1 MTCVTIRGMEALA
14 GKGASGTLAPM
25 VHNATPGESAGHRA
39 RRFHPSGTALRR
51 AAVACALL
59 MGLVAGPVAAGSLYR
74 CTGSTGETVFSGTT
88 AGYKDCKR
96 IGSTGPV
103 RPARSTAV
111 ASPSAGASGPTSP
124 PFQAGLAAPPQSQ
137 AQSRAQLQA
146 GSNAARSSSPR
157 TAVFEPVAGP
167 PSLTGVIGSVAL
179 APTTGASSLVGVTGG
194 VVGGAEGDAPE
205 PLVLPAVPAATPSP
219 AVRNGQWD
227 YKESASADLTAAAV
241 PETPKGSRVLRG
253 AVYRITR
260 ADGGVEY
267 TNIPQGGGGGKGGS
281 IKMLFTYI
289 ATCAACDVHS
299 KVDWNSVALNVAAYG
314 DTIRAASSEFSVDEA
329 LLRAVIHA
337 ESAFNPRALS
347 VAGAQGL
354 MQLIPGTAR
363 DMGVLDAF
371 DTGQNIRG
379 GARYLALL
387 LRTFN
392 GNERLAAAAYNAGP
406 GAVQKYNGVPPYDE
420 TQVYV
425 ERVGVLRKRYSD
437 LLKPHTAL

>member
-1 MTCVTIRGMEALA
+1 
-14 GKGASGTLAPM
+14 M
-25 VHNATPGESAGHRA
+25 VHDATPGESAGHPA
-39 RRFHPSGTALRR
+39 CRFLLSRTALRR
-51 AAVACALL
+51 AAGVVVLFLGLL
-59 MGLVAGPVAAGSLYR
+59 SGPASAGALYR
-74 CTGSTGETVFSGTT
+74 CVGTTGETVFSGST

-96 IGSTGPV
+96 LANMAPA
-103 RPARSTAV
+103 RPARPV
-111 ASPSAGASGPTSP
+111 MP
-124 PFQAGLAAPPQSQ
+124 LAPA
-137 AQSRAQLQA
+137 
-146 GSNAARSSSPR
+146 PR
-157 TAVFEPVAGP
+157 TAQAAETSSAGSAASAFQTVEAA
-167 PSLTGVIGSVAL
+167 PSLKGVIGSVVL
-179 APTTGASSLVGVTGG
+179 APGRNDDLAAAGL
-194 VVGGAEGDAPE
+194 
-205 PLVLPAVPAATPSP
+205 VPAANVLAVEGSVSTTATALGPPRIATQASAAATPVAAAVAAAP
-219 AVRNGQWD
+219 AIRAPKGTWD
-227 YKESASADLTAAAV
+227 YRESASTDLATAPA
-241 PETPKGSRVLRG
+241 PEQPKGSRVLRG

-267 TNIPQGGGGGKGGS
+267 TNIPQAGNAEKGGS

-299 KVDWNSVALNVAAYG
+299 KIDWNSVALNISSYG
-314 DTIRAASSEFSVDEA
+314 DAISSASSEFGVDEA
-329 LLRAVIHA
+329 LLRAIIHA

-371 DTGQNIRG
+371 DANQNIRG

-387 LRTFN
+387 LKNFK

-425 ERVGVLRKRYSD
+425 ERVGVLRQRYGQM
-437 LLKPHTAL
+437 LKQHASTNVPLASRGS

>member
-1 MTCVTIRGMEALA
+1 
-14 GKGASGTLAPM
+14 M
-25 VHNATPGESAGHRA
+25 VHDATPGESAGHPA
-39 RRFHPSGTALRR
+39 CRFLLSRTALRR
-51 AAVACALL
+51 AAGVVVLL
-59 MGLVAGPVAAGSLYR
+59 LGLLAGPVSAGALYR
-74 CTGSTGETVFSGTT
+74 CVGSTGETVFAGST

-96 IGSTGPV
+96 LANMAPA
-103 RPARSTAV
+103 RPAR
-111 ASPSAGASGPTSP
+111 
-124 PFQAGLAAPPQSQ
+124 
-137 AQSRAQLQA
+137 
-146 GSNAARSSSPR
+146 
-157 TAVFEPVAGP
+157 PVAHP
-167 PSLTGVIGSVAL
+167 APAASVFQSVESAPSLKGVIGSVVL
-179 APTTGASSLVGVTGG
+179 APGRNDDRAAAGL
-194 VVGGAEGDAPE
+194 A
-205 PLVLPAVPAATPSP
+205 AVAPAATGMTVEASVVTTATALGP
-219 AVRNGQWD
+219 ARIAPAAPAPTVAAAPAIKAPKGTWD
-227 YKESASADLTAAAV
+227 YHESTSTDLASMPA
-241 PETPKGSRVLRG
+241 PEQPKGSRVLRG

-267 TNIPQGGGGGKGGS
+267 TNIPQAVSGEKGQS

-299 KVDWNSVALNVAAYG
+299 KIDWNNVALNITSFG
-314 DTIRAASSEFSVDEA
+314 DAISSASTEFGVDEA
-329 LLRAVIHA
+329 LLRAIIHA

-371 DTGQNIRG
+371 DANQNIRG

-387 LRTFN
+387 LRNFN

-425 ERVGVLRKRYSD
+425 ERVGVLRKRYGET
-437 LLKPHTAL
+437 LKQHASTNVPLASAR

>member
-1 MTCVTIRGMEALA
+1 M
-14 GKGASGTLAPM
+14 P
-25 VHNATPGESAGHRA
+25 
-39 RRFHPSGTALRR
+39 
-51 AAVACALL
+51 
-59 MGLVAGPVAAGSLYR
+59 
-74 CTGSTGETVFSGTT
+74 
-88 AGYKDCKR
+88 
-96 IGSTGPV
+96 
-103 RPARSTAV
+103 PA
-111 ASPSAGASGPTSP
+111 
-124 PFQAGLAAPPQSQ
+124 LAAPVFQTVE
-137 AQSRAQLQA
+137 
-146 GSNAARSSSPR
+146 AA
-157 TAVFEPVAGP
+157 
-167 PSLTGVIGSVAL
+167 PSLKGVIGSVVL
-179 APTTGASSLVGVTGG
+179 APGRNDDLAAAGL
-194 VVGGAEGDAPE
+194 
-205 PLVLPAVPAATPSP
+205 VPAANVLAVDGSVSTTATALGP
-219 AVRNGQWD
+219 ARIAPATAAPTVAAAPAIRAPNGTWD
-227 YKESASADLTAAAV
+227 YHESTSTDLASMPA
-241 PETPKGSRVLRG
+241 PEQPKGSRVLRG

-267 TNIPQGGGGGKGGS
+267 TNIPQAGGGQKGQS

-299 KVDWNSVALNVAAYG
+299 KIDWNSVALNISSYG
-314 DTIRAASSEFSVDEA
+314 DAISSASSEFGVDEA

-371 DTGQNIRG
+371 DANQNIRG

-387 LRTFN
+387 LRNFN

-425 ERVGVLRKRYSD
+425 ERVGVLRKRYGET
-437 LLKPHTAL
+437 LKQHASANVPLASAR

>member
-1 MTCVTIRGMEALA
+1 MTCVTIVGLEPLA
-14 GKGASGTLAPM
+14 GKGGSGTLAPM
-25 VHNATPGESAGHRA
+25 VHDATPGESAGHRA
-39 RRFHPSGTALRR
+39 CRFHPSGTALRR
-51 AAVACALL
+51 AAGTCALLL
-59 MGLVAGPVAAGSLYR
+59 MGLMAGPAAAGSLYR

-96 IGSTGPV
+96 IGSTGPS
-103 RPARSTAV
+103 RPARSIAAV
-111 ASPSAGASGPTSP
+111 APAAQARLPASPSGQT
-124 PFQAGLAAPPQSQ
+124 
-137 AQSRAQLQA
+137 R
-146 GSNAARSSSPR
+146 SNNGQSSSAP

-167 PSLTGVIGSVAL
+167 PSLKGVIGSVAL
-179 APTTGASSLVGVTGG
+179 APTVAGPSLAGITGG
-194 VVGGAEGDAPE
+194 VVGGMEGNAQE
-205 PLVLPAVPAATPSP
+205 PLVLPAVTAATPSP
-219 AVRNGQWD
+219 AVPKGQWD
-227 YKESASADLTAAAV
+227 YKESASSDLTAAVA

-267 TNIPQGGGGGKGGS
+267 TNIPQGGGGGKGGTV
-281 IKMLFTYI
+281 KMLFTYI

-299 KVDWNSVALNVAAYG
+299 KVDWNRVALNVAAYG
-314 DTIRAASSEFSVDEA
+314 DAIRAASSEFSVDEA

-363 DMGVLDAF
+363 DMGVMDAF
-371 DTGQNIRG
+371 DASQNIRG

-425 ERVGVLRKRYSD
+425 ERVGVLRKRYND
-437 LLKPHTAL
+437 LLKPHAAL

>member
-1 MTCVTIRGMEALA
+1 
-14 GKGASGTLAPM
+14 M
-25 VHNATPGESAGHRA
+25 VHDATPGESAGHPA
-39 RRFHPSGTALRR
+39 CRFLLSRTALRR
-51 AAVACALL
+51 AAGICVLL
-59 MGLVAGPVAAGSLYR
+59 LGLIAGPASAGALYR
-74 CTGSTGETVFSGTT
+74 CVGTTGETVFSGST

-96 IGSTGPV
+96 LANMAPA
-103 RPARSTAV
+103 RPARPV
-111 ASPSAGASGPTSP
+111 MP
-124 PFQAGLAAPPQSQ
+124 PAPAAPVFQAVEAAP
-137 AQSRAQLQA
+137 
-146 GSNAARSSSPR
+146 
-157 TAVFEPVAGP
+157 
-167 PSLTGVIGSVAL
+167 SLKGVIGSVVL
-179 APTTGASSLVGVTGG
+179 APGRNDDRTEAGLAGV
-194 VVGGAEGDAPE
+194 A
-205 PLVLPAVPAATPSP
+205 PAATGMTVEASVLTTATALGPARVAPATPAPTVAASP
-219 AVRNGQWD
+219 AIRAPKGTWD
-227 YKESASADLTAAAV
+227 YHESTSTDLASMPA
-241 PETPKGSRVLRG
+241 PEQPKGSRVLRG

-267 TNIPQGGGGGKGGS
+267 TNIPQAVSGEKGQS

-299 KVDWNSVALNVAAYG
+299 RVDWNSVALNITSYG
-314 DTIRAASSEFSVDEA
+314 DAISSASSEFGVDEA

-371 DTGQNIRG
+371 DANQNIRG

-387 LRTFN
+387 LRNFN

-425 ERVGVLRKRYSD
+425 ERVGVLRKRYGET
-437 LLKPHTAL
+437 LKSRPGTNVPLASRGT

>member
-1 MTCVTIRGMEALA
+1 
-14 GKGASGTLAPM
+14 M
-25 VHNATPGESAGHRA
+25 VHDATPGESAGHPA
-39 RRFHPSGTALRR
+39 CRFLLSRTALRR
-51 AAVACALL
+51 AAGVVVLFFGLL
-59 MGLVAGPVAAGSLYR
+59 SGPASAGALYR
-74 CTGSTGETVFSGTT
+74 CVGTTGETVFSGST

-96 IGSTGPV
+96 LANMAPA
-103 RPARSTAV
+103 RPARPV
-111 ASPSAGASGPTSP
+111 MP
-124 PFQAGLAAPPQSQ
+124 LAPA
-137 AQSRAQLQA
+137 
-146 GSNAARSSSPR
+146 PR
-157 TAVFEPVAGP
+157 TAQAAETSSATSAASAFQTVEAA
-167 PSLTGVIGSVAL
+167 PSLKGVIGSVVL
-179 APTTGASSLVGVTGG
+179 APGRNDDLAAAGL
-194 VVGGAEGDAPE
+194 
-205 PLVLPAVPAATPSP
+205 VPAANVLAVEGSVSTTATALGPARIAPQASATATPVAAAVAAAP
-219 AVRNGQWD
+219 AIRAPKGTWD
-227 YKESASADLTAAAV
+227 YRESASTDLATAPA
-241 PETPKGSRVLRG
+241 PEQPKGSRVLRG

-267 TNIPQGGGGGKGGS
+267 TNIPQAGNAEKGGS

-299 KVDWNSVALNVAAYG
+299 KIDWNSVSLNISSYG
-314 DTIRAASSEFSVDEA
+314 DAISSASSEFGVDEA
-329 LLRAVIHA
+329 LLRAIIHA

-371 DTGQNIRG
+371 DANQNIRG

-387 LRTFN
+387 LKNFN

-425 ERVGVLRKRYSD
+425 ERVGVLRQRYG
-437 LLKPHTAL
+437 LMLKQHASTNVPLASRGS

>member
-1 MTCVTIRGMEALA
+1 MTCVNLVTLA
-14 GKGASGTLAPM
+14 GLGTAGGLGHTRAM
-25 VHNATPGESAGHRA
+25 VHDATPGESAGHAA
-39 RRFHPSGTALRR
+39 RRFLSIRTVLRR
-51 AAVACALL
+51 AAGACVLLLAL
-59 MGLVAGPVAAGSLYR
+59 ASGPALAGSLYR
-74 CTGSTGETVFSGTT
+74 CVGTTGETVFSGST

-96 IGSTGPV
+96 IGSTAPA
-103 RPARSTAV
+103 RPAKV
-111 ASPSAGASGPTSP
+111 
-124 PFQAGLAAPPQSQ
+124 LAPAPPKT
-137 AQSRAQLQA
+137 
-146 GSNAARSSSPR
+146 P
-157 TAVFEPVAGP
+157 VFEPVAEA
-167 PSLTGVIGSVAL
+167 PSLKGVVGAVVL
-179 APTTGASSLVGVTGG
+179 APTTGV
-194 VVGGAEGDAPE
+194 
-205 PLVLPAVPAATPSP
+205 SP
-219 AVRNGQWD
+219 APTLPPVTAPKGSWD
-227 YKESASADLTAAAV
+227 YRESSTADLTAAVA
-241 PETPKGSRVLRG
+241 PESPKGSRVLRG

-267 TNIPQGGGGGKGGS
+267 TNIPPGGGAKGQS

-299 KVDWNSVALNVAAYG
+299 KIDWNSVALNLTSYG
-314 DTIRAASSEFSVDEA
+314 DAIRSASNEFGVDEA

-371 DTGQNIRG
+371 DADQNIRG

-387 LRTFN
+387 LRNFN

-425 ERVGVLRKRYSD
+425 ERVGVLRKRYGETLRHRASTGVP
-437 LLKPHTAL
+437 LAVRGA

>member
-1 MTCVTIRGMEALA
+1 
-14 GKGASGTLAPM
+14 M
-25 VHNATPGESAGHRA
+25 VHDATPGESAGHPA
-39 RRFHPSGTALRR
+39 CRFLLSRTALRR
-51 AAVACALL
+51 AAGVVVLFFGLL
-59 MGLVAGPVAAGSLYR
+59 SGPASAGALYR
-74 CTGSTGETVFSGTT
+74 CVGTTGETVFSGST

-96 IGSTGPV
+96 LANMAPA
-103 RPARSTAV
+103 RPARPV
-111 ASPSAGASGPTSP
+111 MP
-124 PFQAGLAAPPQSQ
+124 LAPA
-137 AQSRAQLQA
+137 
-146 GSNAARSSSPR
+146 PR
-157 TAVFEPVAGP
+157 TAQAAETSSAASAASAFQTVEAA
-167 PSLTGVIGSVAL
+167 PSLKGVIGSVVL
-179 APTTGASSLVGVTGG
+179 APGRNDDLAAAGL
-194 VVGGAEGDAPE
+194 
-205 PLVLPAVPAATPSP
+205 VPAANVLAVEGSVSTTATALGPARIAPQASAPAAPAAAAFAATPAIRAP
-219 AVRNGQWD
+219 KGTWD
-227 YKESASADLTAAAV
+227 YRESASTDLATAPA
-241 PETPKGSRVLRG
+241 PEQPKGSRVLRG

-267 TNIPQGGGGGKGGS
+267 TNIPQAGNAEKGGS

-299 KVDWNSVALNVAAYG
+299 KIDWNSVALNISSYG
-314 DTIRAASSEFSVDEA
+314 DAISSASSEFGVDEA
-329 LLRAVIHA
+329 LLRAIIHA

-371 DTGQNIRG
+371 DANQNIRG

-387 LRTFN
+387 LKNFN

-425 ERVGVLRKRYSD
+425 ERVGVLRQRYGQM
-437 LLKPHTAL
+437 LKQHASTNVPLASRGS

>member
-1 MTCVTIRGMEALA
+1 
-14 GKGASGTLAPM
+14 M
-25 VHNATPGESAGHRA
+25 VHDATPGESAGHPA
-39 RRFHPSGTALRR
+39 CRFLLSRTALRR
-51 AAVACALL
+51 AAGVFVLVLGLL
-59 MGLVAGPVAAGSLYR
+59 AGPASAGALYR
-74 CTGSTGETVFSGTT
+74 CVGSTGETVFSGST

-96 IGSTGPV
+96 LANMAPA
-103 RPARSTAV
+103 RPARPVMPMAP
-111 ASPSAGASGPTSP
+111 AAQPGSAGAV
-124 PFQAGLAAPPQSQ
+124 FQTVEAAP
-137 AQSRAQLQA
+137 
-146 GSNAARSSSPR
+146 
-157 TAVFEPVAGP
+157 
-167 PSLTGVIGSVAL
+167 SLKGVIGSVVL
-179 APTTGASSLVGVTGG
+179 APGRNDDL
-194 VVGGAEGDAPE
+194 AEAGM
-205 PLVLPAVPAATPSP
+205 VPAANILAVVGSVSTTATALGPARIVPAASLASTPGSATP
-219 AVRNGQWD
+219 AAAAPAPAPTVRAPKGTWD
-227 YKESASADLTAAAV
+227 YRESASTDLATAPA
-241 PETPKGSRVLRG
+241 PEQPKGSRVLRG

-267 TNIPQGGGGGKGGS
+267 TNIPQAGNAEKGGS

-299 KVDWNSVALNVAAYG
+299 KIDWNSVALNISSYG
-314 DTIRAASSEFSVDEA
+314 DAISSASNEFGVDEA
-329 LLRAVIHA
+329 LLRAIIHA

-371 DTGQNIRG
+371 DANQNIRG

-387 LRTFN
+387 LRNFN

-425 ERVGVLRKRYSD
+425 ERVGVLRQRYGQ
-437 LLKPHTAL
+437 LLRQHASTNVPLASRGS

>member
-1 MTCVTIRGMEALA
+1 
-14 GKGASGTLAPM
+14 M
-25 VHNATPGESAGHRA
+25 VNDATPGESAGHRA
-39 RRFHPSGTALRR
+39 CRFLPLRTALRR
-51 AAVACALL
+51 AAIGCVLIL
-59 MGLVAGPVAAGSLYR
+59 GLGAAPAFAGSLYR
-74 CTGSTGETVFSGTT
+74 CVGATGETVFSGST

-96 IGSTGPV
+96 IGSTPGA
-103 RPARSTAV
+103 RPPRAAV
-111 ASPSAGASGPTSP
+111 ARESRPPAATAPAAESTQTRESGRQQPSD
-124 PFQAGLAAPPQSQ
+124 
-137 AQSRAQLQA
+137 
-146 GSNAARSSSPR
+146 
-157 TAVFEPVAGP
+157 
-167 PSLTGVIGSVAL
+167 L
-179 APTTGASSLVGVTGG
+179 APASSVRGDTAEATASLDG
-194 VVGGAEGDAPE
+194 VVGSVVLAPSGAAFAGVSGNVVGGPDEGEALPPVMAPKG
-205 PLVLPAVPAATPSP
+205 S
-219 AVRNGQWD
+219 WD
-227 YKESASADLTAAAV
+227 YRESATQDLTAAAAPV
-241 PETPKGSRVLRG
+241 APKGSRVLRG

-260 ADGGVEY
+260 PDGGVEY
-267 TNIPQGGGGGKGGS
+267 TNIPPGGSAKGQS

-299 KVDWNSVALNVAAYG
+299 RIDWNSVALNLTSYG
-314 DTIRAASSEFSVDEA
+314 DAIRSASGEFGVDEA

-371 DTGQNIRG
+371 DVNQNIRG

-387 LRTFN
+387 LKNFN

-425 ERVGVLRKRYSD
+425 ERVGVLRKRYAET
-437 LLKPHTAL
+437 LKRHPGAGVPLADRGA

>member
-1 MTCVTIRGMEALA
+1 MVND
-14 GKGASGTLAPM
+14 AS
-25 VHNATPGESAGHRA
+25 PGESAGHAA
-39 RRFHPSGTALRR
+39 RRFPRVRTVLRR
-51 AAVACALL
+51 AAVACVLL
-59 MGLVAGPVAAGSLYR
+59 AGVSAGPAVAGALYR
-74 CTGSTGETVFSGTT
+74 CTGSTGETVFSSSA

-96 IGSTGPV
+96 IGSTGPARAA
-103 RPARSTAV
+103 RPAAPV
-111 ASPSAGASGPTSP
+111 APA
-124 PFQAGLAAPPQSQ
+124 
-137 AQSRAQLQA
+137 
-146 GSNAARSSSPR
+146 
-157 TAVFEPVAGP
+157 AVFEDVPGKA
-167 PSLTGVIGSVAL
+167 SLEGVIGSVAL
-179 APTTGASSLVGVTGG
+179 IPSTAPSFAGVTGG
-194 VVGGAEGDAPE
+194 VVGGAEGNTLE
-205 PLVLPAVPAATPSP
+205 PPVLPPVTAPKGS
-219 AVRNGQWD
+219 WD
-227 YKESASADLTAAAV
+227 YRESASADLATAEAPAA
-241 PETPKGSRVLRG
+241 PKGSRVLRG

-267 TNIPQGGGGGKGGS
+267 TNIPPGGGARGQS

-299 KVDWNSVALNVAAYG
+299 KIDWNSVALNITSFG
-314 DTIRAASSEFSVDEA
+314 DTIRSASSEFGVDEA

-371 DTGQNIRG
+371 NVDQNIRG

-387 LRTFN
+387 LRNFN

-425 ERVGVLRKRYSD
+425 ERVGVLRKRYAET
-437 LLKPHTAL
+437 LRQRPAPGTPLAIRGA

>member
-1 MTCVTIRGMEALA
+1 
-14 GKGASGTLAPM
+14 M
-25 VHNATPGESAGHRA
+25 VHDATPGESAGHPA
-39 RRFHPSGTALRR
+39 CRFLLSRTALRR
-51 AAVACALL
+51 AAGVVVLAL
-59 MGLVAGPVAAGSLYR
+59 GLLAGPASAGALYR
-74 CTGSTGETVFSGTT
+74 CVGSTGETVFSGST

-96 IGSTGPV
+96 LANMAPA
-103 RPARSTAV
+103 RPARPVMPMAPAAQPGPASAV
-111 ASPSAGASGPTSP
+111 
-124 PFQAGLAAPPQSQ
+124 FQTVEAAP
-137 AQSRAQLQA
+137 
-146 GSNAARSSSPR
+146 
-157 TAVFEPVAGP
+157 
-167 PSLTGVIGSVAL
+167 SLKGVIGSVVL
-179 APTTGASSLVGVTGG
+179 APGRNDDL
-194 VVGGAEGDAPE
+194 AEAG
-205 PLVLPAVPAATPSP
+205 LVPAANVLAVVGSVSTTATALGPARIGPAASLASTPGSATP
-219 AVRNGQWD
+219 AAAAPAPTVRAPKGTWD
-227 YKESASADLTAAAV
+227 YRESASTDLATAPA
-241 PETPKGSRVLRG
+241 PEQPKGSRVLRG

-267 TNIPQGGGGGKGGS
+267 TNIPQAGNAEKGGS

-299 KVDWNSVALNVAAYG
+299 KIDWNSVALNISSYG
-314 DTIRAASSEFSVDEA
+314 DAISSASNEFGVDEA
-329 LLRAVIHA
+329 LLRAIIHA

-371 DTGQNIRG
+371 DANQNIRG

-387 LRTFN
+387 LRNFN

-425 ERVGVLRKRYSD
+425 ERVGVLRQRYGQ
-437 LLKPHTAL
+437 LLRQHASTNVPLASRGS

>member
-1 MTCVTIRGMEALA
+1 MAPQGP
-14 GKGASGTLAPM
+14 SGTLAPM
-25 VHNATPGESAGHRA
+25 AHHATPGESAGHVA
-39 RRFHPSGTALRR
+39 CRFLSFRTALRR
-51 AAVACALL
+51 AAGACVLLCVLVSGPAL
-59 MGLVAGPVAAGSLYR
+59 AGSLYR
-74 CTGSTGETVFSGTT
+74 CVGGTGETVFSGST

-96 IGSTGPV
+96 IGSTAPARPS
-103 RPARSTAV
+103 RPAV
-111 ASPSAGASGPTSP
+111 P
-124 PFQAGLAAPPQSQ
+124 AAPK
-137 AQSRAQLQA
+137 
-146 GSNAARSSSPR
+146 G
-157 TAVFEPVAGP
+157 AVFEPAP
-167 PSLTGVIGSVAL
+167 EAPSLKGVVGAVVSAPSVA
-179 APTTGASSLVGVTGG
+179 PSLVGVTGS
-194 VVGGAEGDAPE
+194 VVGSSEEGAEPPPSLPPVTAPKGSWE
-205 PLVLPAVPAATPSP
+205 Y
-219 AVRNGQWD
+219 R
-227 YKESASADLTAAAV
+227 ESATADLTAAAA
-241 PETPKGSRVLRG
+241 PDSPKGSRVLRG

-267 TNIPQGGGGGKGGS
+267 TNIPPGGAAKGQS

-299 KVDWNSVALNVAAYG
+299 KIDWNSVALNLTSYG
-314 DTIRAASSEFSVDEA
+314 EAIHAASSEFGVDEA

-371 DTGQNIRG
+371 DVNQNIRG

-387 LRTFN
+387 LRNFN

-425 ERVGVLRKRYSD
+425 ERVGVLRKRYGET
-437 LLKPHTAL
+437 LKHRPGAGVPLAERGA

>member
-1 MTCVTIRGMEALA
+1 
-14 GKGASGTLAPM
+14 M
-25 VHNATPGESAGHRA
+25 VHDATPGESAGHPA
-39 RRFHPSGTALRR
+39 RRFPSFRTALRR
-51 AAVACALL
+51 AAVGCVLL
-59 MGLVAGPVAAGSLYR
+59 SGLLAGPAAAGVLYR
-74 CTGSTGETVFSGTT
+74 CVGSSGETVFSSGT
-88 AGYKDCKR
+88 AGYKECKR

-103 RPARSTAV
+103 RPAKAPTAAKPV
-111 ASPSAGASGPTSP
+111 
-124 PFQAGLAAPPQSQ
+124 
-137 AQSRAQLQA
+137 
-146 GSNAARSSSPR
+146 
-157 TAVFEPVAGP
+157 AVFEDVPGK
-167 PSLTGVIGSVAL
+167 PSLDGVIGSVVL
-179 APTTGASSLVGVTGG
+179 VPSTVASFVGVTGG
-194 VVGGAEGDAPE
+194 VVGGPEGEATE
-205 PLVLPAVPAATPSP
+205 PLALPPVTAPKGSWDYRESAGADLATAEAPAA
-219 AVRNGQWD
+219 
-227 YKESASADLTAAAV
+227 
-241 PETPKGSRVLRG
+241 PKGSRVLRG

-267 TNIPQGGGGGKGGS
+267 TNIPPGGGAKGQS

-299 KVDWNSVALNVAAYG
+299 KIDWNNVALNITSFG
-314 DTIRAASSEFSVDEA
+314 DPIRAASAEYGVDEA

-347 VAGAQGL
+347 IAGAQGL

-371 DTGQNIRG
+371 DVNQNIRG

-387 LRTFN
+387 LRNFN

-425 ERVGVLRKRYSD
+425 ERVGTLRKRYAET
-437 LLKPHTAL
+437 LRQRPGTGVPLALRGS

>member
-1 MTCVTIRGMEALA
+1 
-14 GKGASGTLAPM
+14 M
-25 VHNATPGESAGHRA
+25 VQDATPGESAGHPA
-39 RRFHPSGTALRR
+39 RRFLLSRTALRR
-51 AAVACALL
+51 AAGACVLL
-59 MGLVAGPVAAGSLYR
+59 LGLLAGPASAGALYR
-74 CTGSTGETVFSGTT
+74 CVGSTGETVFAGTT

-96 IGSTGPV
+96 LANMA
-103 RPARSTAV
+103 PARAARPV
-111 ASPSAGASGPTSP
+111 AP
-124 PFQAGLAAPPQSQ
+124 PAPAAP
-137 AQSRAQLQA
+137 
-146 GSNAARSSSPR
+146 
-157 TAVFEPVAGP
+157 VFETVEAA
-167 PSLTGVIGSVAL
+167 PSLKGVIGSVVL
-179 APTTGASSLVGVTGG
+179 APAANPVAAAAAATPSGA
-194 VVGGAEGDAPE
+194 
-205 PLVLPAVPAATPSP
+205 PAPAATPAARAP
-219 AVRNGQWD
+219 KGTWD
-227 YKESASADLTAAAV
+227 YHESTSTDLASMPA
-241 PETPKGSRVLRG
+241 PEQPKGSRVLRG

-267 TNIPQGGGGGKGGS
+267 TNIPQAVAGGKGQS

-299 KVDWNSVALNVAAYG
+299 KIDWNSVALNLDSFG
-314 DTIRAASSEFSVDEA
+314 DAISAASHEFGVDEA
-329 LLRAVIHA
+329 LLRAIIHA

-371 DTGQNIRG
+371 DANQNIRG

-387 LRTFN
+387 LRNFN

-425 ERVGVLRKRYSD
+425 ERVGVLRKRYGQM
-437 LLKPHTAL
+437 LKEHPGTNVPLASRGS